1 MTKKA
6 IITGITGQ
14 DGSYLSEF
22 LIDKGYEV
30 HGTVRRSSSINT
42 KRIDDLISKHGST
55 NKLILHY
62 SDLLDSSSL
71 NTLVQTINPDEIYNL
86 AAQSH
91 VMVSFKNPMFTTQTG
106 TIGSLSLLEAIR
118 HSDKTIKFYQASS
131 SEMYGGKAREP
142 LNEDSRFDPRSPYAA
157 SKVFA
162 HNMTKMYRDSY
173 DLFCVNGILFN
184 HESPKRGETFVTRKI
199 TKALGRIHLGIQ
211 EKLTLGNLD
220 ASRDWGYAGDYV
232 EGMWKMMQHETP
244 DDWVLAT
251 GTTHTVKEF
260 LEIAFGILD
269 LNWEKYVQTSERYF
283 RPNEV
288 EYLLGDASKAEKE
301 LNWKP
306 KTSFKE
312 LVDMMVKN
320 DIENAKQDRILLKEN
335 LIKPTWEYPIS

>member
-118 HSDKTIKFYQASS
+118 YSDKTIKFYKS
-131 SEMYGGKAREP
+131 
-142 LNEDSRFDPRSPYAA
+142 L
-157 SKVFA
+157 
-162 HNMTKMYRDSY
+162 
-173 DLFCVNGILFN
+173 
-184 HESPKRGETFVTRKI
+184 
-199 TKALGRIHLGIQ
+199 
-211 EKLTLGNLD
+211 
-220 ASRDWGYAGDYV
+220 
-232 EGMWKMMQHETP
+232 
-244 DDWVLAT
+244 
-251 GTTHTVKEF
+251 
-260 LEIAFGILD
+260 
-269 LNWEKYVQTSERYF
+269 
-283 RPNEV
+283 
-288 EYLLGDASKAEKE
+288 
-301 LNWKP
+301 
-306 KTSFKE
+306 
-312 LVDMMVKN
+312 KN
-320 DIENAKQDRILLKEN
+320 
-335 LIKPTWEYPIS
+335 

>member
-142 LNEDSRFDPRSPYAA
+142 LHEDSRFDPRSPYAA

-320 DIENAKQDRILLKEN
+320 DIENAKQDQILLKEN

>member
-118 HSDKTIKFYQASS
+118 YRNSNCWCFIPSS
-131 SEMYGGKAREP
+131 SEI
-142 LNEDSRFDPRSPYAA
+142 
-157 SKVFA
+157 FA
-162 HNMTKMYRDSY
+162 
-173 DLFCVNGILFN
+173 
-184 HESPKRGETFVTRKI
+184 
-199 TKALGRIHLGIQ
+199 
-211 EKLTLGNLD
+211 
-220 ASRDWGYAGDYV
+220 
-232 EGMWKMMQHETP
+232 
-244 DDWVLAT
+244 
-251 GTTHTVKEF
+251 GT
-260 LEIAFGILD
+260 
-269 LNWEKYVQTSERYF
+269 
-283 RPNEV
+283 
-288 EYLLGDASKAEKE
+288 EKE
-301 LNWKP
+301 
-306 KTSFKE
+306 
-312 LVDMMVKN
+312 
-320 DIENAKQDRILLKEN
+320 Q
-335 LIKPTWEYPIS
+335 Y